1 MKQWPAWLMGLKM
14 PHFDG
19 RPGDVVWSFTL
30 TNSIIMLLDGQ
41 SGKSLSAGAHG
52 WNQQQSSLI
61 KKKIVYAQRSSEY
74 NYHTAFC
81 FFLFCLSYFR
91 FTPNFE
97 YGRIFLHKKSL
108 WIYYMYIFIFILYI
122 WLFVFVRRMTHAGNR
137 LRIILNSSQCLKPQY
152 IYIFMLSNC
161 QTCIYCKWFWLFI
174 VLVWC
179 ICYACAPR
187 RP

>member
-1 MKQWPAWLMGLKM
+1 MISERCVWRWRKATNGRCLLTAAAPLSKSMYFILCTMKQWPAWLMGLKM

-81 FFLFCLSYFR
+81 FFFFACH
-91 FTPNFE
+91 
-97 YGRIFLHKKSL
+97 IFGL
-108 WIYYMYIFIFILYI
+108 
-122 WLFVFVRRMTHAGNR
+122 RR
-137 LRIILNSSQCLKPQY
+137 ILNTGAYFCIKNRFGFIICTYLYSYCIFGCLC
-152 IYIFMLSNC
+152 LLGAWH
-161 QTCIYCKWFWLFI
+161 TLEI
-174 VLVWC
+174 V
-179 ICYACAPR
+179 YA
-187 RP
+187 